1 MQEVVIVRTGTAN
14 LASVLAAF
22 KRANVKA
29 TLTDNP
35 HDILRAKHVVLPGV
49 GAFAAAMHELR
60 YKHLDVPLKQRM
72 LEGLPTLSIC
82 LGLQLLCESSDESP
96 GVQGL
101 GIVKGHVRRFENSV
115 RVPQHGWNTIE
126 ADSHCR
132 ILQSGYVY
140 FSNSYCLQDKP
151 EGWNVAIATHGIPF
165 VAAFERG
172 AVVACQFHPEL
183 SGAFGA
189 QLLQRWLEIAC

>member
-35 HDILRAKHVVLPGV
+35 QDIVSASHVVLPGV
-49 GAFAAAMHELR
+49 GAFAAAMQELR
-60 YKHLDVPLKQRM
+60 NKHLEAPLKQRM
-72 LEGLPTLSIC
+72 LQGLPTLSIC

-101 GIVKGHVRRFENSV
+101 GVVKGHVKRFPEIV

-126 ADSHCR
+126 ADSACQV
-132 ILQSGYVY
+132 LQSGYVY
-140 FSNSYCLQDKP
+140 FSNSYCLQEKP
-151 EGWNVAIATHGIPF
+151 QDWNVAIAKHGVPF

-172 AVVACQFHPEL
+172 GVVACQFHPEL
-183 SGAFGA
+183 SGLFGA
-189 QLLQRWLEIAC
+189 QLNGRWLERAC